1 MERLA
6 RALMGLLVVRFGGD
20 DASDRHQR
28 QLQRALRYMEEPSML
43 SLAID
48 EWREEALAQG
58 RSEGRSE
65 GWSEGIRQGVER
77 EKALLQRVATRRFGV
92 DLGDRIGALL
102 AGEDDTERLAQVAD
116 LIVDCSG
123 AKELLDRVRG
133 LVDG

>member
-1 MERLA
+1 
-6 RALMGLLVVRFGGD
+6 MGLLVVRFGGD
-20 DASDRHQR
+20 ETSGRHQR

-58 RSEGRSE
+58 RSEG
-65 GWSEGIRQGVER
+65 IRQGVER

-102 AGEDDTERLAQVAD
+102 AGEGDTERLAQVAD
-116 LIVDCSG
+116 LIGDCSDG
-123 AKELLDRVRG
+123 EELLDGVRR

>member
-1 MERLA
+1 
-6 RALMGLLVVRFGGD
+6 
-20 DASDRHQR
+20 
-28 QLQRALRYMEEPSML
+28 ML

-58 RSEGRSE
+58 RSEGIRQ
-65 GWSEGIRQGVER
+65 GRSEGIRQGVER

-102 AGEDDTERLAQVAD
+102 AGEGDAERLAQVAD
-116 LIVDCSG
+116 LIGDCSDG
-123 AKELLDRVRG
+123 EELLDGVRR

>member
-1 MERLA
+1 
-6 RALMGLLVVRFGGD
+6 
-20 DASDRHQR
+20 
-28 QLQRALRYMEEPSML
+28 ML

-58 RSEGRSE
+58 RSEG
-65 GWSEGIRQGVER
+65 IRQGVER
-77 EKALLQRVATRRFGV
+77 EKALLQRVAGRRFGV

-116 LIVDCSG
+116 LIGDCSDG
-123 AKELLDRVRG
+123 EELLDGVRR